1 MDFNYLYHRQQV
13 SLMRA
18 DVAACGPS
26 RAAHQG
32 LAQLY
37 AALIDRKRADHS
49 PGRASRSAPL
59 LIEASGI

>member
-18 DVAACGPS
+18 DAAACGQS

-32 LAQLY
+32 LARLY
-37 AALIDRKRADHS
+37 GALIDRKKSDRAPS
-49 PGRASRSAPL
+49 GAGGRTQ
-59 LIEASGI
+59 

>member
-1 MDFNYLYHRQQV
+1 MDLNYLYLRQQV

-18 DVAACGPS
+18 DRAACGPS

-37 AALIDRKRADHS
+37 GALIARRKADRS
-49 PGRASRSAPL
+49 PMALRPL
-59 LIEASGI
+59 LAAG